1 MPGGA
6 GAGAGDAPGDG
17 TGGRATALFSG
28 IGRAC
33 IRFRWAVVVSWVL
46 LTVAAVAF
54 LPSLGEVIRNDNAAF
69 LPASSPSVRAM
80 ALAAPFLTADQ
91 QTGIIVAVRADGPL
105 TSADQ
110 AAVDRIEAAARRAPA
125 VVTVR
130 DAAVSPG
137 GQART
142 AVVEFSPA
150 VTGAGRAGAT
160 AVAAIRADFT
170 DLPAGLSVHLTGP
183 LPELVDQQRA
193 GERTANHVELISAIL
208 ILALLAVAF
217 RSALAP
223 LAALA
228 PAGLALA
235 LAGPLIAES
244 ARVGV
249 EISSLLQLLLTALV
263 LGAGTDYGLFLIFR
277 YRENLRRGLAPD
289 AAIEAAVGRVGESI
303 TFSAATV
310 MAALLSLLL
319 ASFGLYRGVGP
330 GLALGILVVLAVE
343 LTFFPALLSVLGRS
357 VFWPAVPAP
366 GPARPGRW
374 GAVAAR
380 VSGRPAAALVAGTA
394 VLGALAVSLA
404 QYAPSGFDPGGFIA
418 GSDSGVG
425 ENALVRYFGASAVGD
440 TEVVVRLP
448 TPVWDTVTRVVTLTD
463 GFRRT
468 GQFTSV
474 VGALDAEGPYLLTP
488 QFLSRGYSLLGP
500 PGALPIVE
508 PAGSRVPRYAYDTY
522 RATAQYIS
530 PDGRTLLF
538 RVSLSA
544 GTPGTTAALQAIP
557 AIRRTV
563 GAVARSV
570 GADAWGVA
578 GQAASAADVSAVS
591 GSDILKIAP
600 VVLAVLFLLLALV
613 LRSLVAPLYLVA
625 SVAISYAA
633 SLGLAVLIFV
643 VIGHQLGVNFTL
655 PFFMFIF
662 IMALGED
669 YNILVMSRIREEA
682 ARLPLRQAVASALG
696 TTGTTVTSAGLVL
709 AGTFGVLAVAT
720 SGQIRQIGTGLA
732 LGILLDTFVVRTLM
746 VPSAAVLCGRW
757 NWWPSRL
764 LAEAVTVD
772 PLAASAHL
780 PPPPLSGTGAGAW
793 PGTSPGLPG
802 GGGSATGDGTPG
814 GGPADQP

>member
-1 MPGGA
+1 MARLPA
-6 GAGAGDAPGDG
+6 
-17 TGGRATALFSG
+17 TGGSGEAVGSANRTRATALFSG
-28 IGRAC
+28 IGRCC
-33 IRFRWAVVVSWVL
+33 IRFRWAVVAAWLV

-54 LPSLGEVIRNDNAAF
+54 LPSLGDVIKNDNAAF
-69 LPASSPSVRAM
+69 LPASTPSVRAQI
-80 ALAAPFLTADQ
+80 LAAPFLTADQ
-91 QTGIIVAVRADGPL
+91 QTATIVAVRAGGTL
-105 TSADQ
+105 TAADQ
-110 AAVDRIEAAARRAPA
+110 SAVDRVEAAARRAPF

-130 DAAVSPG
+130 DAAVYPG

-142 AVVEFSPA
+142 AVVEFSA
-150 VTGAGRAGAT
+150 AAAGAGRAGAA

-170 DLPAGLSVHLTGP
+170 GLPAGLSIHLTGP

-193 GERTANHVELISAIL
+193 GEKTANHVELVSAIL
-208 ILALLAVAF
+208 ILVLLAVAF

-244 ARVGV
+244 ARLGV

-277 YRENLRRGLAPD
+277 YRENLRRGLAPN

-310 MAALLSLLL
+310 IAALLSLLL

-330 GLALGILVVLAVE
+330 GLALGILVVLLVE
-343 LTFFPALLSVLGRS
+343 LTFFPALLSILGRS
-357 VFWPAVPAP
+357 VFWPSVPEP
-366 GPARPGRW
+366 GPWRPGRW

-380 VSGRPAAALVAGTA
+380 VSGRPVTALVTGTV
-394 VLGALAVSLA
+394 VLAALAVSLMH
-404 QYAPSGFDPGGFIA
+404 YAPSGFDPGGFIA
-418 GSDSGVG
+418 GSDSGAG
-425 ENALVRYFGASAVGD
+425 ENALVQYFGASAISATD
-440 TEVVVRLP
+440 VVVRLP
-448 TPVWDTVTRVVTLTD
+448 TPVWATVTRVETLTN
-463 GFRRT
+463 GLRSA

-474 VGALDAEGPYLLTP
+474 AGALQAEGSFSLPP
-488 QFLSRGYSLLGP
+488 EFLARGHAALGP
-500 PGALPIVE
+500 PGDLPIVE
-508 PAGSRVPRYAYDTY
+508 PRATRVPTFVYDAY
-522 RATAQYIS
+522 RATAQFIS

-538 RVSLSA
+538 RVDLAA
-544 GTPGTTAALQAIP
+544 GSPGTTAALQAIP
-557 AIRRTV
+557 GIRATV

-570 GADAWGVA
+570 GATAWGVA

-591 GSDILKIAP
+591 GSDIVKIAP
-600 VVLAVLFLLLALV
+600 VVLAVLYLLLALV
-613 LRSLVAPLYLVA
+613 LRSLVAPLYRVA
-625 SVAISYAA
+625 SVALSYLA

-643 VIGHQLGVNFTL
+643 VIGQQLGVNFTL

-682 ARLPLRQAVASALG
+682 ARLPLRPAVAAAIGS
-696 TTGTTVTSAGLVL
+696 TGTTVTSAGLVL

-732 LGILLDTFVVRTLM
+732 LGILLDTFVVRTLL

-764 LAEAVTVD
+764 FREVVTVD
-772 PLAASAHL
+772 PMAQFTHL
-780 PPPPLSGTGAGAW
+780 SSPPSPETGPGAW
-793 PGTSPGLPG
+793 HRSWPEVPDPGGPDQEGLP
-802 GGGSATGDGTPG
+802 
-814 GGPADQP
+814 

>member
-1 MPGGA
+1 MGQAPATGGTAGPGG
-6 GAGAGDAPGDG
+6 PGNP
-17 TGGRATALFSG
+17 TRATALFSG
-28 IGRAC
+28 IGRCC
-33 IRFRWAVVVSWVL
+33 IRFRWAVVVAWLL

-54 LPSLGEVIRNDNAAF
+54 LPSLGDVIKNDNAAF
-69 LPASSPSVRAM
+69 LPASSPSVRAQT
-80 ALAAPFLTADQ
+80 LAAPFLTADQ
-91 QTGIIVAVRADGPL
+91 QTGTIVAVRAGGAL
-105 TSADQ
+105 TAADQ
-110 AAVDRIEAAARRAPA
+110 AAIDRVEAAARRAPD

-142 AVVEFSPA
+142 AVVEFSSIA
-150 VTGAGRAGAT
+150 AGAGRSGAA

-170 DLPAGLSVHLTGP
+170 DLPAGLSIHLTGP

-193 GERTANHVELISAIL
+193 GEKTANHVELVSAIL
-208 ILALLAVAF
+208 ILVLLAVAF

-235 LAGPLIAES
+235 LAGPVIAES
-244 ARVGV
+244 ARLGV

-263 LGAGTDYGLFLIFR
+263 LGAGTDYSLFLIFR

-310 MAALLSLLL
+310 IAALLSLLL

-330 GLALGILVVLAVE
+330 GLALGILVVLLIE
-343 LTFFPALLSVLGRS
+343 LTFFPALLSILGRS
-357 VFWPAVPAP
+357 AFWPSVPEP
-366 GPARPGRW
+366 GPWRAGRW

-380 VSGRPAAALVAGTA
+380 VSGRPVTALVTGTV
-394 VLGALAVSLA
+394 VLAALAVSLMH
-404 QYAPSGFDPGGFIA
+404 YAPSGFDPGGFIV

-425 ENALVRYFGASAVGD
+425 ENALVQYFGASAISATD
-440 TEVVVRLP
+440 VVVRLP
-448 TPVWDTVTRVVTLTD
+448 TPVWATVTRVDTLTE
-463 GFRRT
+463 GLRST
-468 GQFTSV
+468 GRFSSV
-474 VGALDAEGPYLLTP
+474 AGALQAEGSFPLPP
-488 QFLSRGYSLLGP
+488 QFLARAHAVLGP
-500 PGALPIVE
+500 PGDLPIVK
-508 PAGSRVPRYAYDTY
+508 PRDDRIPTFAYDAY
-522 RATAQYIS
+522 RATAQFIS

-538 RVSLSA
+538 RVDLAA
-544 GTPGTTAALQAIP
+544 GSPGTTAALQAIP
-557 AIRRTV
+557 AIRTAV
-563 GAVARSV
+563 AAVARSA
-570 GADAWGVA
+570 GATAWGVA
-578 GQAASAADVSAVS
+578 GQAAAAADVSAVS
-591 GSDILKIAP
+591 GSDIVKIAP

-625 SVAISYAA
+625 SVALSYLA

-643 VIGHQLGVNFTL
+643 VLGHQLGVNFTL
-655 PFFMFIF
+655 PFFLFIF

-682 ARLPLRQAVASALG
+682 GRLPIRPAVASAIG
-696 TTGTTVTSAGLVL
+696 STGTTVTSAGLVL

-732 LGILLDTFVVRTLM
+732 LGILLDTFVVRTLL
-746 VPSAAVLCGRW
+746 VPSAAVLCGRR

-764 LAEAVTVD
+764 FREMPTDDPMARLADAQPAGTEHGAWHGSGHDVPT
-772 PLAASAHL
+772 PE
-780 PPPPLSGTGAGAW
+780 GTGQ
-793 PGTSPGLPG
+793 
-802 GGGSATGDGTPG
+802 GDGP
-814 GGPADQP
+814 